1 MREMLWI
8 ILSISLLSA
17 CVMDCISCE
26 VYNVTWW
33 FGGTAALLLF
43 LTGGRE
49 RKEMLVG
56 LVVFAGLQLVV
67 FARMYGKADCYAFC
81 VCAVAYAAAGIDM
94 VGYLLHMLLSF
105 MLLAVVQGARRNIGK
120 DGNLKTPVPFL
131 PYITLAFLILL
142 WYHVTVRG

>member
-8 ILSISLLSA
+8 ILWISLLSA
-17 CVMDCISCE
+17 CVMDCINCE

-43 LTGGRE
+43 LAGGRE
-49 RKEMLVG
+49 RKEMLAG
-56 LVVFAGLQLVV
+56 LAVFAGLQLIV

-81 VCAVAYAAAGIDM
+81 VCAVAEAAAGIGLF
-94 VGYLLHMLLSF
+94 GYLMHMLLSF
-105 MLLAVVQGARRNIGK
+105 AFLAVVQGARRNIGK
-120 DGNLKTPVPFL
+120 DGNLKTPVAFL